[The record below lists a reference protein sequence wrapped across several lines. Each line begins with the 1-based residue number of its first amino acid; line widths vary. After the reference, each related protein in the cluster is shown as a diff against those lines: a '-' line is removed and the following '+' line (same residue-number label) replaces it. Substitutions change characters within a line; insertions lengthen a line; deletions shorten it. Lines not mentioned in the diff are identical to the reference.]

1 MDRKETNKII
11 VAHPGRQHSFRL
23 ATALKKNNM
32 LDSCIS
38 NGVSDEEYTDL
49 NAIPINVSS
58 SFKNVSTSN
67 GIGHPIWI
75 SSFLVFFSPSSA
87 ISFSS

>member
-32 LDSCIS
+32 LLYYVTTIY
-38 NGVSDEEYTDL
+38 NKK
-49 NAIPINVSS
+49 SS
-58 SFKNVSTSN
+58 WLMQLVQ
-67 GIGHPIWI
+67 P
-75 SSFLVFFSPSSA
+75 FLSKDNLKRANKKQFS
-87 ISFSS
+87 

>member
-32 LDSCIS
+32 LLYYVTTIR
-38 NGVSDEEYTDL
+38 NHRG
-49 NAIPINVSS
+49 
-58 SFKNVSTSN
+58 
-67 GIGHPIWI
+67 
-75 SSFLVFFSPSSA
+75 
-87 ISFSS
+87 